1 MSNNK
6 TIKPIEP
13 FVGRTFA
20 LQTMTESSIRA
31 FYDGQR
37 ANLVIEMNDGKEQ
50 RTIRRHYARKFL
62 DQFAGFGNWD
72 ETNLTQV
79 ALGIYILDPKG
90 LYQLSRAPRT
100 CISTLVDLYRP
111 DFVMSGSLFFT
122 TLDFTLNSLTVT
134 SQRDESL
141 TFTTRGIKEVTTTAF
156 KPIMD
161 LGAGLVRK

>member
-1 MSNNK
+1 MSIK
-6 TIKPIEP
+6 TLLPIQS
-13 FVGRTFA
+13 FVGRTFS
-20 LQTMTESSIRA
+20 LVTMTQSSIRA
-31 FYDGQR
+31 DYDGAR
-37 ANLVIEMNDGKEQ
+37 VSLTIELNDGNET
-50 RTIRRHYARKFL
+50 RTIRRRYSRKFL

-111 DFVMSGSLFFT
+111 DFIMSGSLFFT